1 MESALDGEEQSGRLV
16 HPAGRNTGL
25 WEFFYFLQKD
35 VLRKISTEMSTLT
48 TSGNAGGLVDD
59 VERASASARLTCI
72 STFRASV

>member
-1 MESALDGEEQSGRLV
+1 MEKSNRGDLYIQQVEILGCG
-16 HPAGRNTGL
+16 N
-25 WEFFYFLQKD
+25 FFYFLQKD

>member
-1 MESALDGEEQSGRLV
+1 MEKSNRGDLYIQQVEILGCG
-16 HPAGRNTGL
+16 N
-25 WEFFYFLQKD
+25 FLFPSKD